1 MKAWTK
7 PKEVDWFEYTGVTDA
22 FRQWCSEVGLVLK
35 DREGD
40 PHIRVR
46 DEDIEDVESSLP
58 MTLYNSVCLPSCI
71 IVKSGSCI
79 SRMPKEHFEDKYL
92 LVNPRSI
99 GVERQPYQGAFFNE
113 ALRNKYLGTPQC
125 GESKFI
131 DSIHMD
137 FSGVEDNSRGG
148 TVIYEADPNP
158 DVRYKVVY
166 DPADGS
172 VRNPKKYKEVN
183 SENVYIEQEDGRY
196 YCLSEHRYREAWD
209 IQDGINMG
217 YLEKI

>member
-7 PKEVDWFEYTGVTDA
+7 PKEVEWFEYTGVTDA

-79 SRMPKEHFEDKYL
+79 SRMPREHFEKHYTFA
-92 LVNPRSI
+92 PSI
-99 GVERQPYQGAFFNE
+99 LTREFQEELFNHWSEEKDSVMQFLKTGSTIPWQGSDLSWKE
-113 ALRNKYLGTPQC
+113 WYDQYRKLC
-125 GESKFI
+125 
-131 DSIHMD
+131 
-137 FSGVEDNSRGG
+137 ED
-148 TVIYEADPNP
+148 
-158 DVRYKVVY
+158 
-166 DPADGS
+166 
-172 VRNPKKYKEVN
+172 
-183 SENVYIEQEDGRY
+183 
-196 YCLSEHRYREAWD
+196 
-209 IQDGINMG
+209 
-217 YLEKI
+217 